1 MTDQANAE
9 NKGFSTLLNVLNGD
23 CKLSSVNE
31 FTRLC
36 SASDTGKTK
45 ASFSEAGASLTQPG
59 STPPRPRGSGLV
71 QAPQAWLGFRPT
83 CERGSPVRRVGG
95 ARRVGPGVLPPT
107 QLRIGR
113 GSAGT
118 TPARRRPAYGRGRPV
133 RRVGQAGPHP
143 GRGWV
148 LA

>member
-1 MTDQANAE
+1 M
-9 NKGFSTLLNVLNGD
+9 
-23 CKLSSVNE
+23 
-31 FTRLC
+31 
-36 SASDTGKTK
+36 
-45 ASFSEAGASLTQPG
+45 
-59 STPPRPRGSGLV
+59 
-71 QAPQAWLGFRPT
+71 
-83 CERGSPVRRVGG
+83 RRVGG
-95 ARRVGPGVLPPT
+95 ARRGAPGVLPPT